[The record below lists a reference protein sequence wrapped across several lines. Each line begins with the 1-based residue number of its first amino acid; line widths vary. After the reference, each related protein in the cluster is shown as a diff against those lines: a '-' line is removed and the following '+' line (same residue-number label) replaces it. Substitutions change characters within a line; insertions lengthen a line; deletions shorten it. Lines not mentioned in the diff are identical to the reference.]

1 MIPFTLFS
9 NPHTSLHQ
17 WLFVD
22 VQTFPLGFN
31 PAWTGAGGDEGIWPG
46 EQPSERSLASNDF
59 CSLSLKT
66 QTQMFTIG
74 SPGASFSWGK
84 GFVALQSPKT
94 PLIIPTVS
102 PSFIPPVPSLTQKH
116 KGTQSWLQ
124 KQILKI
130 LALSYDYHF
139 SPRLHQSRRSE
150 LHSRSYAKKNVR
162 SILCQPASDKYLE
175 ESQGMALEDM
185 IDRTYKS
192 ELKTVGTEVKNSDS
206 LRCADLWLGAGG
218 AVSAWKS
225 KPREEFNGAD
235 WSTPGVFRQGKVAE
249 VVKEKHL
256 GFQTLTKPQIS

>member
-22 VQTFPLGFN
+22 VQTFPLGCN
-31 PAWTGAGGDEGIWPG
+31 PAWTGGGWPG
-46 EQPSERSLASNDF
+46 EQPSESSLASNDF

-66 QTQMFTIG
+66 QTQMFTSG
-74 SPGASFSWGK
+74 SPGASSSWGE

-94 PLIIPTVS
+94 PLIIPTIS
-102 PSFIPPVPSLTQKH
+102 PSFFSLLPSLTQKH
-116 KGTQSWLQ
+116 TGTQSWLQ

-130 LALSYDYHF
+130 LALSYDYRF
-139 SPRLHQSRRSE
+139 SPRLHQSWCSE
-150 LHSRSYAKKNVR
+150 PHSRFYVKKKNVW
-162 SILCQPASDKYLE
+162 SILCEPASDKYLE

-218 AVSAWKS
+218 AVSPWKS
-225 KPREEFNGAD
+225 KPREELTGQTEA
-235 WSTPGVFRQGKVAE
+235 
-249 VVKEKHL
+249 HL
-256 GFQTLTKPQIS
+256 ACSDKGRWLRS